1 MPRFGKRSAKRVYQS
16 VNNLSVHR
24 LRFMNHTPLQPED
37 ELFRKL
43 KWLMLFRLLFTTL
56 LIGSTIILQISTSP
70 SAISQPLLI
79 LYGIIAGIFM
89 LSFIYALILNRV
101 KRRVLFAYIQ
111 IGIDTFVVS
120 LIIFVTGCFASI
132 FSFLYLIVIIY
143 GSMLLFRNGS
153 MIMAAL
159 CSIQYGV
166 MVNLEYYGIITPF
179 DTEGGL
185 ALASYDWSY
194 ILYKIMFTTVAC
206 FAVALL
212 SSFLSEQARNT
223 TKELLAMEDHIKR
236 VEKMAAIGEFSA
248 GLAHEVKNPLAALT
262 GSIQLI
268 REDNH
273 FNADHSKLMQIVLRE
288 ADRLSALVNN
298 FLLFAKPPV
307 GKVEAIE
314 LDKILAETIELF
326 EKDNTCRGRISITKE
341 LAPGIWIEM
350 DPVHLRQILWN
361 LLLNAAEAIEGS
373 GLIDIK
379 LYPLK
384 GKRAGIQ
391 ITDNGC
397 GMPGEVIRSIFNPFF
412 TTKPNG
418 TGLGL
423 SIVHSILDSYKSR
436 LDVESKLNRG
446 TTVTMKLKQIEL
458 PT

>member
-1 MPRFGKRSAKRVYQS
+1 
-16 VNNLSVHR
+16 
-24 LRFMNHTPLQPED
+24 MNHTPLQPED

-56 LIGSTIILQISTSP
+56 LIGSTIILHISTSP

-120 LIIFVTGCFASI
+120 LIIFVTGSFASI
-132 FSFLYLIVIIY
+132 FSFLYLIVVIY
-143 GSMLLFRNGS
+143 GSMLLFRKGS

-159 CSIQYGV
+159 CSIQYGI
-166 MVNLEYYGIITPF
+166 MVILEYYGIITPF

-185 ALASYDWSY
+185 ALLSYDWSY

-236 VEKMAAIGEFSA
+236 VEKMAAIGEFAA
-248 GLAHEVKNPLAALT
+248 GLAHEIKNPLAALT

-273 FNADHSKLMQIVLRE
+273 FNSDHNKLMQIVLRE

-314 LDKILAETIELF
+314 LDKTITETIELF
-326 EKDNTCRGRISITKE
+326 EKDNTCRGRISITKK

-397 GMPGEVIRSIFNPFF
+397 GMPGEVIRSIFSPFF
-412 TTKPNG
+412 TTKSNG

-436 LDVESKLNRG
+436 LDIESDINCG
-446 TTVTMKLKQIEL
+446 TTVTMKLKQIKL